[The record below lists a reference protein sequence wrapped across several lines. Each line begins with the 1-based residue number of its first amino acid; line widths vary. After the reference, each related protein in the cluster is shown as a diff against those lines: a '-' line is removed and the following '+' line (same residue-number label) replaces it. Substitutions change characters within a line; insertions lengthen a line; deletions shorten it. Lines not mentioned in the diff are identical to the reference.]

1 MTNESLKAQL
11 YQTIDGEAGRII
23 DIGRRIWAH
32 PETGFK
38 EIETGKTV
46 ASEFERLGLP
56 WRRVA
61 YSGLR
66 ADLSGTP
73 EGAHIAF
80 FGELDSVISR
90 EHPASDP
97 VTGAVHACGHNAQV
111 AGMLGVA
118 MAFALSGVLNELG
131 GTISF
136 FGVPAEEV
144 IELEYRKSLLKAG
157 KISFLTGKAQLIAE
171 GELDSVD
178 IAVMFHLESQ
188 KGKIKTSH
196 GGSHNGAV
204 AKFVRY
210 TGREAHAGGAP
221 HLGIN
226 ALNAALIG
234 LAAINA
240 QRETFRDE
248 DHVRVHP
255 IITAGGNQ
263 VSTIPADVRI
273 ELYVRAKT
281 VEAITDAGLKVDRA
295 FRAGAA
301 ALGAECVIES
311 LPAFA
316 PRRSFQPLEEVFE
329 HNAISHFG
337 SDAVDEMEHRNG
349 STDMGDVSQ
358 LMPCLHPYIRAAS
371 GAAHG
376 AQWRI
381 EDEQLAYVEPAKVM
395 SGVLVDLLWD
405 HGVLARKISE
415 AYHPLVHS
423 ANEYIY
429 MWKNIL
435 S

>member
-11 YQTIDGEAGRII
+11 REIIDGEAGRII

-38 EIETGKTV
+38 EVETGKIV

-61 YSGLR
+61 HSGLR
-66 ADLSGTP
+66 ADLSGAP
-73 EGAHIAF
+73 GGAHIAF

-118 MAFALSGVLNELG
+118 MAFARSGALNDLG
-131 GTISF
+131 GVISF
-136 FGVPAEEV
+136 FGAPAEEV

-171 GELDSVD
+171 GELESVD
-178 IAVMFHLESQ
+178 IAMMYHLENQ

-210 TGREAHAGGAP
+210 AGREAHAGGAP

-234 LAAINA
+234 LTGINA

-255 IITAGGNQ
+255 IITAGGDQ
-263 VSTIPADVRI
+263 VSTVPADVRI

-281 VEAITDAGLKVDRA
+281 VEAIADAGFKVDRA
-295 FRAGAA
+295 LRAGAVA
-301 ALGAECVIES
+301 VGAECAIES

-316 PRRSFQPLEEVFE
+316 PRRSFEPLEEVFE
-329 HNAISHFG
+329 RNAISYFG

-349 STDMGDVSQ
+349 STDMGDVSL
-358 LMPCLHPYIRAAS
+358 LMPCLHPYYRAAA

-376 AQWRI
+376 AQWQVV
-381 EDEQLAYVEPAKVM
+381 DERLAYVEPAKVL

-405 HGVLARKISE
+405 RGILARKISE
-415 AYHPLVHS
+415 AYHPLIHS
-423 ANEYIY
+423 ANEYID
-429 MWKNIL
+429 MWEKIL

>member
-66 ADLSGTP
+66 ADLSGRS

-157 KISFLTGKAQLIAE
+157 RISFLTGKAQLIAE

-337 SDAVDEMEHRNG
+337 SDAVDEMNTA
-349 STDMGDVSQ
+349 TD
-358 LMPCLHPYIRAAS
+358 R
-371 GAAHG
+371 
-376 AQWRI
+376 RI
-381 EDEQLAYVEPAKVM
+381 WET
-395 SGVLVDLLWD
+395 
-405 HGVLARKISE
+405 
-415 AYHPLVHS
+415 
-423 ANEYIY
+423 
-429 MWKNIL
+429 
-435 S
+435 